1 MKPRVVYWNNIPAPY
16 MVERFNALVER
27 GNVDLEVWFST
38 RTESDRSWHVVEAS
52 WRFPYRYLPAIPG
65 RRATAIP
72 LPVLRSCPDV
82 LVSIYASPSFL
93 LGSTVARMR
102 GIRTAYWLEVTFD
115 AWVTRRRWKERLKSE
130 FLPRVDGI
138 LTAGRDGAAFA
149 MRYGVSPDRIF
160 TVPHVIDFDRYAKGS
175 ARARASRE
183 TVRSR
188 LGLRGVTFAYV
199 GRLWAGK
206 GLDQLLD
213 AFAGLKRE
221 NTHDV
226 SLLLVGDGIDEAR
239 LRKRCADER
248 LEDVV
253 FAGFH
258 DGDALPPLYASADV
272 FVFPTLGDPF
282 GMVVLEA
289 MACGLPVISTSA
301 AGEIADRID
310 EGVNGFVV
318 PPADAEALR
327 ARMELLAGDQ
337 SLRSR
342 MGEAAT
348 AKVAGQ
354 SPHLWAEAFE
364 DAVDKLLAQPRRSRT
379 SRIACGT

>member
-1 MKPRVVYWNNIPAPY
+1 MKARVVYWNNIPAPY
-16 MVERFNALVER
+16 MVERFDAVVER

-38 RTESDRSWHVVEAS
+38 RTESDRSWQVAEAS

-65 RRATAIP
+65 RRATTIP
-72 LPVLRSCPDV
+72 LPVLRSRPDV
-82 LVSIYASPSFL
+82 LVSLYASPSFL
-93 LGSTVARMR
+93 LGSTVARLR
-102 GIRTAYWLEVTFD
+102 GIRTAYWVEVTSD
-115 AWVTRRRWKERLKSE
+115 ATITRRRWKEHLKSE
-130 FLPRVDGI
+130 LLPRADGI

-160 TVPHVIDFDRYAKGS
+160 TVPHVIDFDRYAQGS
-175 ARARASRE
+175 ARARASRA

-188 LGLRGVTFAYV
+188 LGLRGVAFAYV
-199 GRLWAGK
+199 GRLARGK

-213 AFAGLKRE
+213 AFGTLKRE

-239 LRKRCADER
+239 LRKRCADEG

-258 DGDALPPLYASADV
+258 DGEALPRLYASADV
-272 FVFPTLGDPF
+272 FVFPTLGETF

-289 MACGLPVISTSA
+289 MACGLPVISTSG

-337 SLRSR
+337 SLRGR
-342 MGEAAT
+342 MGAAAT

-364 DAVDKLLAQPRRSRT
+364 EAVHKLLALPTIRW
-379 SRIACGT
+379 